1 VTCGV
6 SVYEYIHVKVERVS
20 NPLELKLQALI
31 SGLTKVTTKKDVR
44 VLKRGK
50 DNSFSGALNQKRM
63 PKLKIIFIKLKREG
77 VNIKLLS
84 FNMEVKTK
92 ITSYEMKLAA
102 SEVQQMVLTV
112 GQEMGLL
119 DSIIT
124 GTNDFSKQIL

>member
-1 VTCGV
+1 
-6 SVYEYIHVKVERVS
+6 VKVERVS